1 MHNFRKRVKS
11 ILILPII
18 FISIQCRNTP
28 QESDQNKQEQ
38 QNIEAILQSYYQSMS
53 DRDWASYRRFFS
65 AEATLTT
72 IWTAEGASTP
82 QIHTNTITEF
92 LAQTGE
98 GPDSQPI
105 FEEKMT
111 KSEITCKGNL
121 AQAWVNYEAKFGSK
135 DSLLEWKGLD
145 LFSFIR
151 HNDEWK
157 IVSLVFEAE

>member
-1 MHNFRKRVKS
+1 MDNFWHRTKS
-11 ILILPII
+11 IVLLLLV

-28 QESDQNKQEQ
+28 VAGESGQQEQ
-38 QNIEAILQSYYQSMS
+38 QTIEALLQSYYQSMS
-53 DRDWASYRRFFS
+53 ERDWASYRQFFS

-72 IWTAEGASTP
+72 IWSAEDSNSP

-92 LAQTGE
+92 LAQTAE

-111 KSEITCKGNL
+111 KAEISLNGNL

-151 HNDEWK
+151 HNNEWK
-157 IVSLVFEAE
+157 IVSLVFESE